1 MGRSR
6 RGCDAFRKDSR
17 VTGKRLRG
25 TYGSRNE
32 VRQIA
37 QRIAGEL
44 IGAWPGARVTVDLD
58 RVDEEDAYLW
68 IAPADPASSEK
79 MAFMALEL
87 VNSLAARYGLWIVPR
102 ILNGDSAWDT
112 TPRLRVPTRA
122 SSDR

>member
-1 MGRSR
+1 MI
-6 RGCDAFRKDSR
+6 
-17 VTGKRLRG
+17 GKRLRG

-58 RVDEEDAYLW
+58 RVDEEDAYPW

-112 TPRLRVPTRA
+112 TPRLRVPARA